1 MRKQRGITL
10 IALVITIIVLLILAG
25 VSIQALMGDD
35 GLINEASLANT
46 RTVIA
51 QEIEQVQFS
60 YSECKTDN
68 MIEEDGE
75 EVTSEQLQDVMNE
88 KYGSGTV
95 EVTYYNSK
103 LIVTYLKTG
112 RSYEIDLE
120 NGTVMETLDWE
131 KIFENATKH
140 PDQTENG
147 DIGIAENGT
156 AVNLDLWTYTLLGNG
171 VEYTLGTG
179 SYCMTCA
186 AYSMDDIVDG
196 KIQGLMPMYIKE
208 EGSDEFYPVTEMA
221 AAFYYNTALVEA
233 PKIPP
238 TMRNIETAFYGCTN
252 LKIVPKLPDNI
263 EDMWWSFRY
272 CDSLEVAPELPNNV
286 KNLSYTFANCENLK
300 TPSPVIPISVTD
312 FGDTFRNCP
321 KLSGTVEINAENFN
335 SQYDYSG
342 TFYDSVTEEG
352 CELIL
357 TGSSSYL
364 DEIYNSYSSNP
375 NIKLGN

>member
-25 VSIQALMGDD
+25 ISIQSIMGDNS
-35 GLINEASLANT
+35 LLTKASNAKQKT
-46 RTVIA
+46 AIA

-75 EVTSEQLQDVMNE
+75 EVTSEQLQNVMDE

-252 LKIVPKLPDNI
+252 LKYVPDLPDSVENL
-263 EDMWWSFRY
+263 WWTFRY
-272 CDSLEVAPELPNNV
+272 CESLEVAPKLS
-286 KNLSYTFANCENLK
+286 KNAGCLQYTFMECTNLK
-300 TPSPVIPISVTD
+300 TPAPFIPETAYDIERIY
-312 FGDTFRNCP
+312 GECP
-321 KLSGTVEINAENFN
+321 NLSGTIEINIQGEWNKYRHRLA
-335 SQYDYSG
+335 
-342 TFYDSVTEEG
+342 FYDSVTEPG
-352 CELIL
+352 CELII
-357 TGSSSYL
+357 TGSCPFL
-364 DEIYNSYSSNP
+364 DKIMEDHASNP